1 MLLLLDACS
10 MQLVPASAAAVAR
23 DFCCCCL
30 LFDVWVALF
39 FVVIVVC
46 AVLIA
51 SISAILGVLQNG
63 KHLQAQRERGLGPIS
78 LNPLPLVANRNA
90 EQTKGCNQPTNKTQ
104 QNTQSRMTCIPYPW
118 QIETKWLS
126 EVWVRPVLPLC
137 FLPLL
142 LMPSPSLSFL
152 LPSSPSPSSPSPSP
166 SARWFR
172 VSFSFLRVLRVLQ
185 KGGEH
190 LLTEPKRKHSFT
202 AHNFLQ
208 SDQQNAKGII
218 LNPCQ
223 GSSDSNLSWWMLE
236 SMHFSKAPCQT
247 SDRRSQS
254 RRTVW
259 RTTKSFGPFGH
270 MTRRSLPR
278 NLGSLSP
285 CNWKNPPV
293 PKVQGVS
300 LRAISNLWYSFSWGE
315 PFIALE
321 SPSWGFLKSDFSAN
335 LVQLEPN
342 MW

>member
-1 MLLLLDACS
+1 
-10 MQLVPASAAAVAR
+10 
-23 DFCCCCL
+23 
-30 LFDVWVALF
+30 
-39 FVVIVVC
+39 
-46 AVLIA
+46 
-51 SISAILGVLQNG
+51 
-63 KHLQAQRERGLGPIS
+63 
-78 LNPLPLVANRNA
+78 
-90 EQTKGCNQPTNKTQ
+90 
-104 QNTQSRMTCIPYPW
+104 
-118 QIETKWLS
+118 
-126 EVWVRPVLPLC
+126 
-137 FLPLL
+137 
-142 LMPSPSLSFL
+142 MPSPSLSSL
-152 LPSSPSPSSPSPSP
+152 APPLPSSPSSP

-172 VSFSFLRVLRVLQ
+172 VSFSFLRVLQ

-270 MTRRSLPR
+270 MTWRSLPR

-321 SPSWGFLKSDFSAN
+321 SPSWNFLKSDFSAN

-342 MW
+342 MWQDVPNMGHNGLNIRRTYAKMWLTWGPMGEHPTCHVMYLNMSPNRPNIGPTDPEMCPTSPEIGPTYDKMCATWWPTVAKFLNMSHPQRQAHQTAHSFHTDFGCKWAPFVESSMRPTCGEDRPGVAQWEPDMRGHVPNMSST